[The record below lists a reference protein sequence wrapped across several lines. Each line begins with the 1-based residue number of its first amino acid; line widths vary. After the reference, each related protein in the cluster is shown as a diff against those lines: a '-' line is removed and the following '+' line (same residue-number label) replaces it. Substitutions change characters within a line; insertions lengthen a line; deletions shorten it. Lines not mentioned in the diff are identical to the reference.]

1 MLKPG
6 GLILMRDYGRHDL
19 AQMRIKKNRMLDED
33 FYIRGDG
40 TRVYFFSPGACRAQP
55 PLSFGR
61 T

>member
-1 MLKPG
+1 
-6 GLILMRDYGRHDL
+6 MRDYGRHDL